1 MLRSKELNNLLKR
14 ELADGPCITNIM
26 FVLFS
31 FLFIFRLVT
40 VEGGILAAV
49 HKSDSEQ
56 TAAAVLASVYTEY
69 VALSP
74 HLSSMIGQCQNA
86 RIAMTTL
93 CRGALVLCVL
103 GTLDAPYGLLEHK
116 MHVLEANLEDT
127 LKPMY
132 CPVAQ

>member
-14 ELADGPCITNIM
+14 ELAEVPCITNIM
-26 FVLFS
+26 
-31 FLFIFRLVT
+31 LVT

-49 HKSDSEQ
+49 NKSEAEQ

-74 HLSSMIGQCQNA
+74 HLTYLLGQCQNA

-103 GTLDAPYGLLEHK
+103 GSLDAPYGLLDHK
-116 MHVLEANLEDT
+116 MKVLEANLEET

-132 CPVAQ
+132 CQ